1 MINSNGIIDSDIITR
16 KMKSSNITSLAKAS
30 IRQLVTLIN
39 EIEQESGQKYI
50 RMEMGVPGLPAP
62 QIGIEAEI
70 DALHRGVASKY
81 PMIEGIPELKKEI
94 SRFCSMFLD
103 ISVDKT
109 NCFPTVGS
117 AQGALATF
125 LVANRIRSQ
134 GGTLFIDP
142 GFPNQKR
149 QLDMIGQPWGSF
161 DVYKHRG
168 SKLKAALEK
177 HLGTGKY
184 TTLLYSNPNNPAWI
198 CFNDEELAS
207 IAEIADKYDVIV
219 IEDLAYFGMDY
230 RADYSIPGHPPYQ
243 PTIAKH
249 TDNYVLLISSS
260 KVFSYAGQRIGSM
273 VISNTLYQREF
284 SLLKEYYGQTQYG
297 KAITFGA
304 LHGLSSGVTHSTQ
317 YGLAAML
324 KAANDNTLPFLNLTK
339 IYAKRAKIMKKLFL
353 DNGFELIYAEDNGTP
368 LSDGFYFTISYPNM
382 DGDTL
387 LKNLISFGISALSLA
402 NTGSEYVN
410 GARACVSQVKEE
422 QIQTLTERLE
432 AFSKKF
438 SVV

>member
-1 MINSNGIIDSDIITR
+1 MLNKVIDPKIVTQQL
-16 KMKSSNITSLAKAS
+16 KESSITSMARAS
-30 IRQLVTLIN
+30 IRELVSLIN
-39 EIEQESGQKYI
+39 GIERESGQKYV

-70 DALHRGVASKY
+70 SALHQGVASKY

-103 ISVDKT
+103 ISV
-109 NCFPTVGS
+109 NEVSCFPTVGS

-125 LVANRIRSQ
+125 LVGNRMRPQ
-134 GGTLFIDP
+134 GATLFIDP

-149 QLDMIGQPWGSF
+149 QLDMIGQSWGSF
-161 DVYKHRG
+161 DVYEHRG
-168 SKLKAALEK
+168 SKLKPALEK

-207 IAEIADKYDVIV
+207 IAEVADKYDVIV

-230 RADYSIPGHPPYQ
+230 REDYSIPGQGPYQ
-243 PTIAKH
+243 PTVAKY

-273 VISNTLYQREF
+273 VISNELYKRQF
-284 SLLKEYYGQTQYG
+284 DNLKDYFGQTQYG

-324 KAANDNTLPFLNLTK
+324 KAANDNELPFLNLTK
-339 IYAKRAKIMKKLFL
+339 VYAKRAEVMKELFL
-353 DNGFELIYAEDNGTP
+353 NYGFNIVYAEDNGKP
-368 LSDGFYFTISYPNM
+368 LSDGFYFTISYPGM
-382 DGDTL
+382 DGDAL
-387 LKNLISFGISALSLA
+387 LTNLLYVGISAISLA
-402 NTGSEYVN
+402 NTGSEHID
-410 GARACVSQVKEE
+410 GARACVSQVKED
-422 QIQTLTERLE
+422 QIPILTERLK
-432 AFSKKF
+432 AFSEKF
-438 SVV
+438 IA